1 MGLYD
6 DDNAAV
12 TEGDQNNKEFWYAR
26 AYAEAL
32 DMALK
37 QKQPEGAIK
46 DFLKEVIKA
55 QDEALAIYP
64 QHAGLKKAKEKA
76 ENIQKKINPNAD
88 WASWKTGWP
97 WDTPFVHGWVEYN
110 WSKTAKGAGDWSTVY
125 DQSRAA
131 DNHLGDYGAKKHYNG
146 WSDDLKKWVDNAH
159 TEMTTLWEESR
170 KHR

>member
-1 MGLYD
+1 MTVTTRPGR
-6 DDNAAV
+6 AA
-12 TEGDQNNKEFWYAR
+12 
-26 AYAEAL
+26 AL
-32 DMALK
+32 LVLCLSGIDPWAT
-37 QKQPEGAIK
+37 
-46 DFLKEVIKA
+46 
-55 QDEALAIYP
+55 
-64 QHAGLKKAKEKA
+64 
-76 ENIQKKINPNAD
+76 INPNAD

-97 WDTPFVHGWVEYN
+97 WDTPFIHGWVEYN